1 MVKFTQGK
9 IMERIGY
16 LGMGAWGYC
25 LASLLASKEEHEL
38 ICWTTKPDLAKHLTE
53 TREHPLLP
61 GHKSKGRMTFTTD
74 IAEATQ
80 GVDMIV
86 ESVTS
91 AGLRSVFEQVRSLM
105 LPDCPIVLTSKG
117 IEQDTG
123 HILPEVAIEV
133 FGEDYRNQIGFLS
146 GPSFATEVIRGLP
159 TSVVGTG
166 YSLDVIQNIC
176 ETFMT
181 PTFRI
186 YPNTDILGVAFGGAL
201 KNIIG
206 IACGISEGLALGN
219 SSKAALMTRG
229 LHEIRKLA
237 IACGCK
243 PDTINGLAGMGDLC
257 VTCSSPIS
265 RNFRFGLLLAQ
276 GLSSE
281 QAQAHIGMV
290 VEGAYTCV
298 SALQLSKEFQVEMPI
313 AETVYN
319 IIKNDMRPMDAVKA
333 LMRRTIK
340 EEHL

>member
-1 MVKFTQGK
+1 MKK
-9 IMERIGY
+9 IGY

-25 LASLLASKEEHEL
+25 LASLLASKEHDL
-38 ICWTTKPDLAKHLTE
+38 ICWTTKPDLAEHLTK

-61 GHKSKGRMTFTTD
+61 GHKSVGQMTFTTNLS
-74 IAEATQ
+74 EATHN
-80 GVDMIV
+80 VDMLV

-91 AGLRSVFEQVRSLM
+91 AGLRSVFEQVRALHF
-105 LPDCPIVLTSKG
+105 PKCPIILTSKG

-123 HILPEVAIEV
+123 QILPEVAIEV
-133 FGEDYRNQIGFLS
+133 LGEDFRQQIGFLS

-166 YSLDVIQNIC
+166 YSHEVIKNIC
-176 ETFMT
+176 DTFTT
-181 PTFRI
+181 PSFRI

-243 PDTINGLAGMGDLC
+243 PDTLNGLAGMGDLC

-290 VEGAYTCV
+290 VEGAYTCI

-319 IIKNDMRPMDAVKA
+319 IIQNKMRPMDAVKA